1 MSELSTIRNMRDLEQ
16 QRNRLLAK
24 AAKEERKVRQDI
36 ESIKEDY
43 APIVRGVNS
52 IRTGFSKLRLITPIV
67 LPVIRFFWNRRHNRK
82 K

>member
-16 QRNRLLAK
+16 QRSRLQLK
-24 AAKEERKVRQDI
+24 ADKQERIIRKDI
-36 ESIKEDY
+36 ESIKADY
-43 APIVRGVNS
+43 APIVNGVNS

>member
-1 MSELSTIRNMRDLEQ
+1 MSEFSSIRSMRDLEY
-16 QRNRLLAK
+16 QRSRLQLK
-24 AAKEERKVRQDI
+24 ADKQERKVCQDI

-52 IRTGFSKLRLITPIV
+52 LRTGFSKLRLITPIV